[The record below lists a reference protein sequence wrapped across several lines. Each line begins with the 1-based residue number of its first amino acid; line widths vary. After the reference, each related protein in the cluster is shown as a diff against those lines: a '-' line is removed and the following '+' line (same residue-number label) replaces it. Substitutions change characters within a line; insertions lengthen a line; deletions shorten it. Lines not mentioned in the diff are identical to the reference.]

1 MKRCALIL
9 ALLATILTTQ
19 MQAAVFLSE
28 VFLNPP
34 GSDDD
39 TREFIEL
46 QGTPG
51 MKLDGYAVAIVNGTQ
66 MKYYPLNSIPPI
78 PGVTPEI
85 DEFFS
90 LDGLSLGGNGLLV
103 IGIGSSAF
111 YPTLAADTRFQRWN
125 TIWNGGLDTPGK
137 LNNDGAN
144 TILLI
149 RNRPGATQADPSNP
163 AGLRWGKD
171 IDPDAELFR
180 PVIDPQDGL
189 PKDQYGDG
197 NLDKGQANGM
207 GGFTLDLKGAS
218 TPAAGD
224 DLEVVDEVSYE
235 HDRGWEYDTDG
246 RHVDNG
252 STSNRF
258 PRRHVHAIDDP
269 QGINPDALTRVDY
282 RTKGNGWA
290 PVSGATGE
298 MANGNNWQD
307 TATEQWIRGESV
319 GTAGTYYYDNGPNT
333 NPDAI
338 QPYLTQ
344 VPLWLNDGSGPDY
357 DFVTSNTYRIAAG
370 QVNPL
375 AVPFIPGDVDRDG
388 DCDAD
393 DIARIAAVFGDTDWI
408 FSNSFAEA
416 PETDSGDPATQTRP
430 WDVDATGNN
439 GIEASDLQWTL
450 NFQGDTTGRV
460 VGVTYDGGGPSA
472 TGVVLNPIAGVAC
485 TVTVTATATGGRPLS
500 ALKIGDVVE
509 LTIHGQVT
517 SGANTTSGQE
527 NGVMQFVHDLELS
540 AGGVLAVQLVEPLG
554 TFQTTRAS
562 LQAPQGT
569 GGDLGIHRINGY
581 STAFTQGLSGPAAL
595 YRVTLRAI
603 GLGGTQATL
612 RASAYSRFAA
622 STPGG
627 LKVGHTASQGNV
639 SASYPA
645 PLAANVLYVAADFD
659 TDSDVDLVD
668 FGRFQTCF
676 NGPNRPPKTADCE
689 DKDMDADGDVDLVDF
704 GLFQGCFN
712 GPNRPAKCL

>member
-1 MKRCALIL
+1 MTRCALALTVL
-9 ALLATILTTQ
+9 AAILTPQ
-19 MQAAVFLSE
+19 IQAAVFLSE
-28 VFLNPP
+28 VFINPP

-51 MKLDGYAVAIVNGTQ
+51 MKLDGYAVAVVNGTQ

-78 PGVTPEI
+78 PSAPPEI

-90 LDGLSLGGNGLLV
+90 LDGLALGDNGLLV

-111 YPTLAADTRFQRWN
+111 YPTLVSDTRFQRWN
-125 TIWNGGLDTPGK
+125 TIWNGGLDSPGK

-149 RNRPGATQADPSNP
+149 RNRPGATQADPSSP

-171 IDPDAELFR
+171 IHPDAELFR
-180 PVIDPQDGL
+180 PVIDPQDGQ

-218 TPAAGD
+218 TPDPSD
-224 DLEVVDEVSYE
+224 DLEIVDEVSYE
-235 HDRGWEYDTDG
+235 HDRGWEYDNDG

-252 STSNRF
+252 STSRRF
-258 PRRHVHAIDDP
+258 PPRRVHALDDP

-282 RTKGNGWA
+282 RTKGVGWA

-319 GTAGTYYYDNGPNT
+319 GTAGTYYYDNSPNP

-338 QPYLTQ
+338 QPYLTH
-344 VPLWLNDGSGPDY
+344 VPVWLDDGSGPDY
-357 DFVTSNTYRIAAG
+357 DFTGPNTYPITPGR
-370 QVNPL
+370 VNPL
-375 AVPFIPGDVDRDG
+375 SVPFIPGDVDRDG
-388 DCDAD
+388 DCDSD
-393 DIARIAAVFGDTDWI
+393 DIAKIASVFGDADWI
-408 FSNSFAEA
+408 FSNSFAAA
-416 PETDSGDPATQTRP
+416 PETDSGDPAAQTRP
-430 WDVDATGNN
+430 WDVDATGDN

-450 NFQGDTTGRV
+450 NFQGDTTGHV

-472 TGVVLNPIAGVAC
+472 AGVVLNPSTGVAC
-485 TVTVTATATGGRPLS
+485 TVTVTTTATGGRPLS
-500 ALKIGDVVE
+500 ALRIGDIVE
-509 LTIHGQVT
+509 LTIHGQIT
-517 SGANTTSGQE
+517 GGANMNPGQE
-527 NGVMQFVHDLELS
+527 NGIMQFIHDLDLT
-540 AGGVLAVQLVEPLG
+540 AGDVMAVQLVEPLG
-554 TFQTTRAS
+554 VFQTTRAS

-569 GGDLGIHRINGY
+569 GGDLGIHQLNGY
-581 STAFTQGLSGPAAL
+581 STDFTQGLSGPAAL

-603 GLGGTQATL
+603 GRGSTQATL
-612 RASAYSRFAA
+612 RASAHPRFAA

-627 LKVGHTASQGNV
+627 LKVGHTANQGNV
-639 SASYPA
+639 PASYPA
-645 PLAANVLYVAADFD
+645 PLAANVLYVAPDFD
-659 TDSDVDLVD
+659 SDGDVDVND
-668 FGRFQTCF
+668 FSFFQQCF
-676 NGPNRPPKTADCE
+676 NGPGNPPASPDCGEADF
-689 DKDMDADGDVDLVDF
+689 DGDHDVDVSDF
-704 GLFQGCFN
+704 ATFQSCFN
-712 GPNRPAKCL
+712 GPSRPASC